1 MIVMGKL
8 DVALINAR
16 ILWRQ
21 ISYQQSDTGPMQYF
35 LLSILCVT
43 LISFQNYSSFLYA
56 RLETGRIM

>member
-8 DVALINAR
+8 DVTLINAR

-21 ISYQQSDTGPMQYF
+21 ISYQQSDTDPMQYY

-43 LISFQNYSSFLYA
+43 LTSFQKYSSFLYA

>member
-1 MIVMGKL
+1 VIVMGKL

-43 LISFQNYSSFLYA
+43 SFQKYSSFVYA
-56 RLETGRIM
+56 RLETGHIM